1 MRVEL
6 IPDLTKWERE
16 VEPEHG
22 FAFLKGDSEA
32 KEEPQAGW
40 EECFDPHCPAV
51 GAAARSACSMK
62 ETAL

>member
-32 KEEPQAGW
+32 KEEPQAGCVVVLTHTAQLW
-40 EECFDPHCPAV
+40 GLQHVLPA
-51 GAAARSACSMK
+51 
-62 ETAL
+62 L